1 MRTSTRRLGIGVAF
15 VVALAAAGVATL
27 APTAVAQK
35 EPGKMGQSDRSTA
48 LRRLQG
54 VNFIGNCAFSHR
66 NTDDPIVFA
75 NTPGASH
82 DHSFVGNRT
91 TNAFST
97 TDSLLGGRT
106 TCRRSAETAAY
117 WMPTL
122 YVDGNPVTPMGATIY
137 YRRKTLQRVT
147 ATPPGFKMIAGD
159 AKAQAPQGRQITF
172 WNCGVQ
178 AGVAPSSAP
187 PACPDTRGSGLRLH
201 VTFPAC
207 WNGVSLDS
215 PNHQQHVA
223 YQTRGRCPAGYN
235 VAIAQISIIY
245 RYGITGQHSFELA
258 SGGVYSAHADFFNAW
273 NQAELERLTQVCLN
287 ALRHC
292 GNRQVR

>member
-1 MRTSTRRLGIGVAF
+1 MTKRRVGMGVAF
-15 VVALAAAGVATL
+15 VVALAAAGVAML

-35 EPGKMGQSDRSTA
+35 EPGKMGKSDRPTV

-75 NTPGASH
+75 STPGASH

-122 YVDGNPVTPMGATIY
+122 YVDGNAVTPIGATIY
-137 YRRKTLQRVT
+137 YRRKTVQRVT
-147 ATPPGFKMIAGD
+147 APPSGFKMIAGD
-159 AKAQAPQGRQITF
+159 AKATSPQGRQITF

-178 AGVAPSSAP
+178 AGVATSSAP
-187 PACPDTRGSGLRLH
+187 MACPDTRGSGLRLH

-215 PNHQQHVA
+215 PNHKQHVA
-223 YQTRGRCPAGYN
+223 YQMRGRCPAGYD
-235 VAIAQISIIY
+235 VAIPQISLIY

-287 ALRHC
+287 GLRHC

>member
-273 NQAELERLTQVCLN
+273 NPNVLRQLVNFCLN
-287 ALRHC
+287 GLRHC
-292 GNRQVR
+292 GRV